1 MSKAKIERLKKKF
14 WNEYTLLWDVYPDAF
29 ELMREIGFEQGK
41 LKKGEQLTNHSPQD
55 NLNYSSEDTILKGMQ
70 NALEDVKKG
79 DYHVL
84 TKGEPIEDTRKGCE
98 ICNGRGMVKNISE
111 LYVPCPACSGA
122 GE

>member
-41 LKKGEQLTNHSPQD
+41 LKKGEQLTNHSPQENCSSLKEKSED
-55 NLNYSSEDTILKGMQ
+55 VSKVSEDTQ
-70 NALEDVKKG
+70 
-79 DYHVL
+79 
-84 TKGEPIEDTRKGCE
+84 KGCGKWYKFND
-98 ICNGRGMVKNISE
+98 ICDKRCIEGQ
-111 LYVPCPACSGA
+111 LCPACSGA